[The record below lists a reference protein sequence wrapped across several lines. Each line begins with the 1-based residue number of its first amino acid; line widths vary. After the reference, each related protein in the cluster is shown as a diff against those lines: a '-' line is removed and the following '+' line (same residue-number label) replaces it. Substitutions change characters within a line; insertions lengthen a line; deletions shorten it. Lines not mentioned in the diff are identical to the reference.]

1 MTNRTRSNAYHQSMR
16 ILQQSSWC
24 SFGNLSRS
32 AKLEMKEVLPRGL
45 GERHPDE
52 QIEWNN
58 LASAVRRATEF

>member
-1 MTNRTRSNAYHQSMR
+1 MR